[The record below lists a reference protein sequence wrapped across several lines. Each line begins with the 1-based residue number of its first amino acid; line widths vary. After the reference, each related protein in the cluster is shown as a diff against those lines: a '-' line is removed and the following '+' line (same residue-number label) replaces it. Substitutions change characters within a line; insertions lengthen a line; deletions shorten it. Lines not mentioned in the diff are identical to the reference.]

1 MDSQLITGPGV
12 REQHSAWLARS
23 AREGVGEEA
32 EGPGGARST
41 RGLVGVVRHL
51 DSLWPLWEPLRM
63 QQEQD
68 VGMLDFR
75 T

>member
-32 EGPGGARST
+32 EGPGGALST

-51 DSLWPLWEPLRM
+51 DFTLAT
-63 QQEQD
+63 
-68 VGMLDFR
+68 VGAFENAAR
-75 T
+75 AGRGHA